1 MKLLDRIN
9 RTDTTVVMATH
20 DATMVDQMRKRV
32 IELDDGHV
40 VRDEARGIYGYQSWE
55 TRRCEPRSASCFTNL
70 SRNKSMTISLVVT
83 MTVSLLLAAL
93 GLLIQAQA
101 DRTEKYFG
109 DRLQIQ
115 VNLCTENS
123 PAATC
128 IGGTAT
134 DAQKRAM
141 QQALRTNPE
150 VKRFDVRSPAENYEQ
165 AKQLLGQT
173 GTGRKQL
180 ETLGP
185 DVFPESYF
193 VTLADPQKSEGVVS
207 ELSGMDGVGS
217 VTSLRRLLGPLFE
230 ILEKMRWA
238 ALGTSLLFRGG
249 RPPGVQH
256 DPHDGLRSP
265 ARDWHHASGRAS
277 SWHIQL
283 PFVLESMLAAL
294 ISRVLPRSGSS
305 ASCTSSSTA
314 TCAKPSV
321 RSQRGCAG
329 RRP

>member
-1 MKLLDRIN
+1 MRSIFSELL
-9 RTDTTVVMATH
+9 T
-20 DATMVDQMRKRV
+20 
-32 IELDDGHV
+32 
-40 VRDEARGIYGYQSWE
+40 S
-55 TRRCEPRSASCFTNL
+55 L

-109 DRLQIQ
+109 DRLQLQ
-115 VNLCTENS
+115 VNLCTKNS

-134 DAQKRAM
+134 DAQKRVV
-141 QQALRTNPE
+141 QEALRTNPE
-150 VKRFDVRSPAENYEQ
+150 VKRFEVRTPAENYEQ

-238 ALGTSLLFRGG
+238 ALGTSLLLIVAAVLQVSNTIRMTAF
-249 RPPGVQH
+249 
-256 DPHDGLRSP
+256 
-265 ARDWHHASGRAS
+265 ARRREIGIMRLVGAS

-294 ISRVLPRSGSS
+294 ISAGLAAFGLAAFMYFVVYGYLKETLGQITTWVRWQEALTVVGWTTALAMVLALIP
-305 ASCTSSSTA
+305 TLVMT
-314 TCAKPSV
+314 
-321 RSQRGCAG
+321 
-329 RRP
+329 RRYLDV

>member
-1 MKLLDRIN
+1 MRSIISELL
-9 RTDTTVVMATH
+9 
-20 DATMVDQMRKRV
+20 
-32 IELDDGHV
+32 
-40 VRDEARGIYGYQSWE
+40 
-55 TRRCEPRSASCFTNL
+55 TNL

-109 DRLQIQ
+109 DRLQLQ
-115 VNLCTENS
+115 VNLCTKNS

-134 DAQKRAM
+134 DAQKRAV
-141 QQALRTNPE
+141 QEALRSNPE

-238 ALGTSLLFRGG
+238 ALGTSLLLIVAAVLQVSNTIRMTAF
-249 RPPGVQH
+249 
-256 DPHDGLRSP
+256 
-265 ARDWHHASGRAS
+265 ARRREIGIMRLVGAS

-283 PFVLESMLAAL
+283 PFVLESMLAAVISAGLAAVGLAAFMYFVVYGYLKETLGQITTWVRWQEALTVVGWTTVLAMVLAL
-294 ISRVLPRSGSS
+294 IPTLVM
-305 ASCTSSSTA
+305 T
-314 TCAKPSV
+314 
-321 RSQRGCAG
+321 
-329 RRP
+329 RRYLDV